1 MSTGQPANI
10 PVALST
16 ARRQFNR
23 WRSLHR
29 KNAHFY
35 KTQNG
40 TRVGDLFMSLIHTCE
55 VNDVNPF
62 DYLTQLQKHANEL
75 SSDPDSRMPW
85 NYQDMLQK
93 TTAT

>member
-1 MSTGQPANI
+1 
-10 PVALST
+10 
-16 ARRQFNR
+16 
-23 WRSLHR
+23 
-29 KNAHFY
+29 
-35 KTQNG
+35 
-40 TRVGDLFMSLIHTCE
+40 MSLIHTCE